1 MIFHK
6 KNKYDLIMSIGEA
19 CFCSQSLRYR
29 NLQRYSYPLDWGF
42 GGDFEKRLSIIKN
55 KFDEH
60 FKKEFLECL
69 DFYDDNRFIVYNK
82 ITDFYFNHDFYINKG
97 SWEEQ
102 YGYNKAKYD
111 RRIKRVLELLSSRK
125 KKKILLVFIEVPVK
139 KEDGYSEYSLEE
151 IQVKVEYGRLIVNG
165 EKLRLIQLNAE
176 QLVIF
181 GRIGSIRPMEDG
193 Q

>member
-42 GGDFEKRLSIIKN
+42 GGNFEKRLSIVKN

-69 DFYDDNRFIVYNK
+69 DFYDDVFPNPVSTFRFTEYEEYMKHFKDTKVFTTGKSLVCI
-82 ITDFYFNHDFYINKG
+82 KG
-97 SWEEQ
+97 
-102 YGYNKAKYD
+102 AVP
-111 RRIKRVLELLSSRK
+111 IKK
-125 KKKILLVFIEVPVK
+125 
-139 KEDGYSEYSLEE
+139 
-151 IQVKVEYGRLIVNG
+151 LI
-165 EKLRLIQLNAE
+165 K
-176 QLVIF
+176 
-181 GRIGSIRPMEDG
+181 
-193 Q
+193 